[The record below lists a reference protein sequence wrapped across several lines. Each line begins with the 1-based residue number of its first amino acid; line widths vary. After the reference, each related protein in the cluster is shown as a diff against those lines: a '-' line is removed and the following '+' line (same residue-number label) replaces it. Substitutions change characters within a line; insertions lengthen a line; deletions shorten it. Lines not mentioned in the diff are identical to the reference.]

1 MTTTASECRELAQ
14 RTNHG
19 IEVALFWSQS
29 SNRLT
34 IEITDTSHDESIELE
49 VAGADALDAF
59 YHPYAYA
66 FARRPDAGLE
76 TAEAVAT

>member
-1 MTTTASECRELAQ
+1 MTTTAIERRELAQ

-19 IEVALFWSQS
+19 IEVALFWSES
-29 SNRLT
+29 SNLVT
-34 IEITDTSHDESIELE
+34 IEITDTRLDEFIEFE

-66 FARRPDAGLE
+66 CARRPDAGFE
-76 TAEAVAT
+76 IAEAFAT

>member
-1 MTTTASECRELAQ
+1 MTTTAIQRRELAQ

-19 IEVALFWSQS
+19 IEVALFWSE
-29 SNRLT
+29 SNNRVT
-34 IEITDTSHDESIELE
+34 IEITDTRLEELIEFE

-66 FARRPDAGLE
+66 FARRPGVRFAI
-76 TAEAVAT
+76 AEAVAT